1 MTVDAAKVTD
11 DMTSES
17 GYLRA
22 HVERAGWVGYG
33 KAELFG
39 EDGSLK
45 QAVSF
50 RNLITNWGDQYLATR
65 AYPIMTTLTVTI
77 TGVTNAASAVVTT
90 SGAHGLGVGDKV
102 TIASVV
108 GATGVNGTWVI
119 SAVGSTTTF
128 TVPVGAAPGAYSSGG
143 TVTAIASAAAQTYP
157 VAVGMRLG
165 TGTTA
170 PNKATPAGM
179 DIVTYPTGITAF
191 KTFDAT
197 YPQFANLGN
206 NLGATCT
213 FKVTWNAGEATS
225 AVTPLAE
232 VAIVADWPFTDAN
245 TTSGAT
251 KGTVARAL
259 LSPTVLKGASDTL
272 AITWVIKNLGS

>member
-1 MTVDAAKVTD
+1 MTVDAAKLTD

-39 EDGSLK
+39 EDGALK
-45 QAVSF
+45 QAVPF
-50 RNLITNWGDQYLATR
+50 RNLITNWGDQYLACR
-65 AYPIMTTLTVTI
+65 AYPIMTTLTVTV

-128 TVPVGAAPGAYSSGG
+128 TVPVGAAPGAYTSGG

-157 VAVGMRLG
+157 VATGMKLG

-170 PNKATPAGM
+170 LNKTTPTGM
-179 DIVTYPTGITAF
+179 DIGTYVTGITAN

-206 NLGATCT
+206 GLGATCT
-213 FKVTWNAGEATS
+213 FKTTWNAGEATQS
-225 AVTPLAE
+225 GLAE
-232 VAIVADWPFTDAN
+232 VAIIAEWPYTDTN

-251 KGTVARAL
+251 KGTVSRAL
-259 LSPTVLKGASDTL
+259 LSPTVNKGASDTL
-272 AITWVIKNLGS
+272 AITWVLKNLGS

>member
-11 DMTSES
+11 AMSSEA
-17 GYLRA
+17 GFLRA

-33 KAELFG
+33 KAELF
-39 EDGSLK
+39 DGDGQLK
-45 QAVSF
+45 QLVPF

-65 AYPIMTTLTVTI
+65 AYPIMTTLTVTV

-128 TVPVGAAPGAYSSGG
+128 TVPVGAAPGVYSSGG

-157 VAVGMRLG
+157 VASGMKLG

-179 DIVTYPTGITAF
+179 DLGTYTTASQLG
-191 KTFDAT
+191 FDAT

-213 FKVTWNAGEATS
+213 FKTTWGAGVATAS
-225 AVTPLAE
+225 GLAE
-232 VAIVADWPFTDAN
+232 VVIVAEWPLAN
-245 TTSGAT
+245 ATTTSGAT
-251 KGTVARAL
+251 SGTVSRAL
-259 LSPTVLKGASDTL
+259 LSPTVNKGASDTL